1 MVTNMKN
8 LIFIIGV
15 ILLTGCEKYELESPP
30 KLTGGKWILTDYDIT
45 VINSISD
52 VTVVKNDTVCI
63 NSFTLQ
69 HIDSGR
75 IIMRQDFNGTALD
88 RRFIKGRTT
97 WEFDS
102 NDRELYC
109 DYIQI
114 PGIPRPDPFWV
125 NLTLY
130 DKNLEILNTTNGS
143 VTNYTY
149 RANDVGYPRT
159 LTLLSPSIVTDLY
172 MSNGTRDKAVT
183 VKITLYFMR

>member
-15 ILLTGCEKYELESPP
+15 VLLTGCEKYELESSP

-45 VINSISD
+45 VISAISD

-63 NSFTLQ
+63 NSFSLQ
-69 HIDSGR
+69 HVDSGG
-75 IIMRQDFNGTALD
+75 IVMRQDYNGTSLD
-88 RRFIKGRTT
+88 RRFIKGKTT

-102 NDRELYC
+102 NDKELYC
-109 DYIQI
+109 NYTQM
-114 PGIPRPDPFWV
+114 PGVPRPNPFWV
-125 NLTLY
+125 NLSLY

-149 RANDVGYPRT
+149 RANDIGYPRT

>member
-45 VINSISD
+45 VTSSISNIK
-52 VTVVKNDTVCI
+52 VNKTDTVCI
-63 NSFTLQ
+63 TSFSLQ
-69 HIDSGR
+69 QVTDSGVV
-75 IIMRQDFNGTALD
+75 MRQDYNGTAKD
-88 RRFIKGRTT
+88 RRFIKGKTT

-102 NDRELYC
+102 NDKQLYC
-109 DYIQI
+109 DYVQM
-114 PGIPRPDPFWV
+114 PGVPEPEPFFV
-125 NLTLY
+125 NLSIY
-130 DKNLEILNTTNGS
+130 DKNLEIMNTSNGA

-159 LTLLSPSIVTDLY
+159 LTLLSPPIVTDLY
-172 MSNGTRDKAVT
+172 MSNGTRDKAAT
-183 VKITLYFMR
+183 VRITLYFMR

>member
-45 VINSISD
+45 VTSSISN
-52 VTVVKNDTVCI
+52 VTVHKTDTVCI
-63 NSFTLQ
+63 TSFSLQ
-69 HIDSGR
+69 QVTDSGVV
-75 IIMRQDFNGTALD
+75 MEQDYDATAED

-102 NDRELYC
+102 NDKQLYC
-109 DYIQI
+109 NYTQM
-114 PGIPRPDPFWV
+114 PGVPRPEPFFV
-125 NLTLY
+125 NLSLY
-130 DKNLEILNTTNGS
+130 DKNLEILNTTNGA

-159 LTLLSPSIVTDLY
+159 LTLLSPPIVTDLY
-172 MSNGTRDKAVT
+172 MSNGTRDKAAT
-183 VKITLYFMR
+183 VRITLHFMR

>member
-1 MVTNMKN
+1 MVTDMKN

-15 ILLTGCEKYELESPP
+15 IFLTGCEKYELESPP

-45 VINSISD
+45 VISSIGD

-69 HIDSGR
+69 HVDSGR
-75 IIMRQDFNGTALD
+75 IVMRQDYNGTSLD

-102 NDRELYC
+102 NDKELYC
-109 DYIQI
+109 NYTQM
-114 PGIPRPDPFWV
+114 PGVPRPEPFWV
-125 NLTLY
+125 NLSLY

>member
-1 MVTNMKN
+1 MVFYMKN

-45 VINSISD
+45 VMNSISD
-52 VTVVKNDTVCI
+52 ITVIKTDTVCI
-63 NSFTLQ
+63 NSFILQ
-69 HIDSGR
+69 HVTSSG
-75 IIMRQDFNGTALD
+75 IVMKQDYNNTAKD
-88 RRFIKGRTT
+88 RRFIRGRTT

-102 NDRELYC
+102 NDKELYC
-109 DYIQI
+109 DYTQM
-114 PGIPRPDPFWV
+114 PGNPRPEPFWV
-125 NLTLY
+125 NLSLY
-130 DKNLEILNTTNGS
+130 NKNLEIMNTTNGA

-172 MSNGTRDKAVT
+172 TANGARDKAVT

>member
-1 MVTNMKN
+1 MKN

-15 ILLTGCEKYELESPP
+15 IFLTGCEKYELESPP
-30 KLTGGKWILTDYDIT
+30 KLTGGKWILTDYDIAVT
-45 VINSISD
+45 SSISD

-75 IIMRQDFNGTALD
+75 IVMRQDFNGTALD

-109 DYIQI
+109 DYTQM
-114 PGIPRPDPFWV
+114 PGVPRPDPFWV
-125 NLTLY
+125 NLSLY